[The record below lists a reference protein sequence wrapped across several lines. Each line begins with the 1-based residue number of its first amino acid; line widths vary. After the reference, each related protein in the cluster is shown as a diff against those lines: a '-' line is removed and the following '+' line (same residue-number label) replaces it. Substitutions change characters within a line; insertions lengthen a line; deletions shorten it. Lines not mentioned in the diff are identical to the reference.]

1 MTIDPSFLEEL
12 DRFDAALDRETASVR
27 AGEQES
33 PRVGEG
39 LTFADYR
46 RYSPGDDIRLVD
58 WRLFARTEEFYVT
71 QFEEERA
78 LTVHLLVDAS
88 ASMDYG
94 SGEAHKFEYAAKI
107 ALGFAYLTAA
117 NHDDFVFGT
126 LGERVDRLDAGRSNT
141 GEVLELIDTVNEID
155 PAGETD
161 FDAALSAYADR
172 IQSRSLVVIVSD
184 CLIDPDAIE
193 TGVAALART
202 DADVLVVRPIAPG
215 ERDPDLVGDVV
226 VVDPETEDSRRTYF
240 GGSLAADY
248 RSRLDE
254 HVRTVEDRLASLGAD
269 HVRLDTDTPFFDGF
283 AAVWLG

>member
-27 AGEQES
+27 AGEQDS

-46 RYSPGDDIRLVD
+46 RYSPGDDTRLVD
-58 WRLFARTEEFYVT
+58 WRLFARTEEFYVK
-71 QFEEERA
+71 QYEEERA

-94 SGEAHKFEYAAKI
+94 AGDAHKFEYAAKV

-126 LGERVDRLDAGRSNT
+126 LGERVDRLDAGRSSQ
-141 GEVLELIDTVNEID
+141 GEVLDLIEQVNGID
-155 PAGETD
+155 PDGEAAY
-161 FDAALSAYADR
+161 DAALSAYAER
-172 IQSRSLVVIVSD
+172 IRSRSLVVVVGD
-184 CLIDPDAIE
+184 CLASPDAIE
-193 TGVAALART
+193 TGVAALTRT
-202 DADVLVVRPIAPG
+202 DADVLVVRTVAPG

-226 VVDPETEDSRRTYF
+226 VRDTETDEDRRTYF
-240 GGSLAADY
+240 GGSLVETY
-248 RSRLDE
+248 RSRLDD
-254 HVRTVEDRLASLGAD
+254 HVGTVEDRVTSLGTD
-269 HVRLDTDTPFFDGF
+269 HVCLDTGTPFFDGF
-283 AAVWLG
+283 AVVWLG